1 MRTFLHL
8 FMGLLVPLSGLFMA
22 AATLYFSFFMG
33 YSFTKAMRLGVLSG
47 FFIALAVSF
56 GIAIF
61 LFIMRAGRKAPVST
75 KKKTRKRIS
84 ETVNKTETIFNKKA
98 DTQKDTSSKPI
109 VVTSPRTQHGTSS
122 KRMLLMDKEVAVEIV
137 LFYIKE
143 QNMGDITNNMQT
155 EDSIILSTKEDV
167 LTIRIASLT
176 KHTSQVMVSAKP
188 DSKDAQNILM
198 YLKEKESSFLRY

>member
-22 AATLYFSFFMG
+22 AATFYFSLD
-33 YSFTKAMRLGVLSG
+33 YSFTKAMRLGVLFG
-47 FFIALAVSF
+47 FFVSLAVSF

-61 LFIMRAGRKAPVST
+61 LLIMRAGRKVPVRT
-75 KKKTRKRIS
+75 KKKKRKCIS
-84 ETVNKTETIFNKKA
+84 ETVNKVEMTPNKKINM
-98 DTQKDTSSKPI
+98 QKETFHKP
-109 VVTSPRTQHGTSS
+109 TAGTSLVPLYDIS
-122 KRMLLMDKEVAVEIV
+122 VKRMLLMDKEVAVEIV
-137 LFYIKE
+137 LHYAKE
-143 QNMGDITNNMQT
+143 QNLGELTNNMQT